1 TLDPYTDVRKYQ
13 LVDASTDPLGSGD
26 PNLESIT
33 HNVLLTERYDDL
45 KVQAILNEIH
55 GKNSLGT
62 LTEPPP
68 ALFAMNFQ
76 AVSVAEKFFAGG
88 IVFDPTTNTAVP
100 SAILQAAILHTDA
113 SVGKIVSALQDTGL
127 WNETELV
134 LTAKHGQNPRV
145 GIGGLMSGSTL
156 PDLLTGVGVGVA
168 QATQDDVS
176 LIWLTDQA
184 QTKLAVKTLE

>member
-45 KVQAILNEIH
+45 KVQAIPNEIH

-76 AVSVAEKFFAGG
+76 AVSVAEKYFAGG
-88 IVFDPTTNTAVP
+88 ILFDPSTNTAIP
-100 SAILQAAILHTDA
+100 SDILKAAILHTDA
-113 SVGKIVSALQDTGL
+113 RVGEMVAALQDAGL
-127 WNETELV
+127 WAE
-134 LTAKHGQNPRV
+134 
-145 GIGGLMSGSTL
+145 
-156 PDLLTGVGVGVA
+156 
-168 QATQDDVS
+168 
-176 LIWLTDQA
+176 
-184 QTKLAVKTLE
+184 